1 MEHREVK
8 FPANLINIRVQANSS
23 YQIGRILDIVESE
36 KGLTLMSKS
45 EIKTNQTFLEN
56 CKNNEL
62 KKRNRKKTKKFS
74 MIAYQATKKRRTKLS
89 NAEIVKYKNMFT
101 SF

>member
-45 EIKTNQTFLEN
+45 EIKTNRSAGPRLRLFATFKDLKSEKKTRQKQKKYN
-56 CKNNEL
+56 GNSNEL
-62 KKRNRKKTKKFS
+62 ISSK
-74 MIAYQATKKRRTKLS
+74 
-89 NAEIVKYKNMFT
+89 
-101 SF
+101 